1 MGFYIRKS
9 ISVGPLRFNL
19 SKSGVGVS
27 AGVRGLRFG
36 TGPRG
41 NYVHMGRGG
50 LYYKKTLPS
59 GTTNRNQSIPI
70 KPELQQS
77 HSEIDHEPLKEIES
91 GNLAQMVDS
100 SSADL
105 VTEMN
110 DKRKKMRVWPFV
122 AVLGLVAAFFA
133 FQNSQSPIP
142 AIVIASVTALLTIF
156 AFVKDSLRKTTVL
169 FFELEPEIESLYQK
183 LHDSFECISSCST
196 KWHVEAEGAVKDRKR
211 NAGATSVIKR
221 TSISLG
227 IGNPPYVKT
236 NISVP
241 SVPVGKQTLYF
252 FPDKVLIFEANGVG
266 AVSYPNLNVSVES
279 TRFIEDGSV
288 PRDAKV
294 VDRTWK
300 YVNKRGGPD
309 KRFKDNRELPIALYE
324 DIHFTSDTGLNER
337 IEISQVGLGNDFEH
351 SISALAKS
359 RLSGFSRGNIIYC
372 NDKVYKKTNIYYGR

>member
-1 MGFYIRKS
+1 MGFYIRKA
-9 ISVGPLRFNL
+9 ISVGPFRFNL

-41 NYVHMGRGG
+41 NYVHMGRDG
-50 LYYKKTLPS
+50 LYYRKTLPS
-59 GTTNRNQSIPI
+59 GSRNDQVAHD

-77 HSEIDHEPLKEIES
+77 HTEIDHETLTEIES
-91 GNLAQMVDS
+91 GDLGQMVDS

-110 DKRKKMRVWPFV
+110 NKRKKIRVWPFV
-122 AVLGLVAAFFA
+122 AVFGLIAAFIT

-142 AIVIASVTALLTIF
+142 AIVVAAITVLLAIF
-156 AFVKDSLRKTTVL
+156 LSVKDSLRKTTVL
-169 FFELEPEIESLYQK
+169 FFELEPEIESVYQK
-183 LHDSFECISSCST
+183 LHDAFGQISSCSS

-227 IGNPPYVKT
+227 IGHPPYVKT

-241 SVPVGKQTLYF
+241 SIPVGKQTLYF
-252 FPDKVLIFEANGVG
+252 FPDKVLVFEANSVG
-266 AVSYPNLNVSVES
+266 AVSYPNLNISVES

-288 PRDAKV
+288 PRDAEV

-337 IEISQVGLGNDFEH
+337 IEISRVGNGDSFER

-359 RLSGFSRGNIIYC
+359 I
-372 NDKVYKKTNIYYGR
+372 

>member
-1 MGFYIRKS
+1 MGFYIRKA
-9 ISVGPLRFNL
+9 ISVGPFRFNL

-27 AGVRGLRFG
+27 AGVKGLRFG

-50 LYYKKTLPS
+50 LYYRKTLPS
-59 GTTNRNQSIPI
+59 CSSERSQPSHS
-70 KPELQQS
+70 PELQQN
-77 HSEIDHEPLKEIES
+77 HTEIDHEPLKEIES
-91 GNLAQMVDS
+91 AHITQMVDS

-110 DKRKKMRVWPFV
+110 EKRKKVRIWPFIAVIGAILTFV
-122 AVLGLVAAFFA
+122 AFKSSDTPTLAV
-133 FQNSQSPIP
+133 
-142 AIVIASVTALLTIF
+142 VIAVATVALTIF
-156 AFVKDSLRKTTVL
+156 ASVKDSLRKTTVL
-169 FFELEPEIESLYQK
+169 FFELEPEIEALYQK
-183 LHDSFECISSCST
+183 LHDSFGQLSASSS

-236 NISVP
+236 NVSVP
-241 SVPVGKQTLYF
+241 SIPVGKQTLYF
-252 FPDKVLIFEANGVG
+252 FPDKVLIFEPNGFG
-266 AVSYPNLNVSVES
+266 AVSYTNLRVSVES

-324 DIHFTSDTGLNER
+324 DINFTSDTGLNER
-337 IEISQVGLGNDFEH
+337 IEISRVGFGDGFLS
-351 SISALAKS
+351 SIGLLAKS
-359 RLSGFSRGNIIYC
+359 I
-372 NDKVYKKTNIYYGR
+372 

>member
-1 MGFYIRKS
+1 MGFYIRKA
-9 ISVGPLRFNL
+9 ISVGPFRFNL

-27 AGVRGLRFG
+27 AGVKGLRFG

-50 LYYKKTLPS
+50 LYYRKTLPS
-59 GTTNRNQSIPI
+59 GSSERNHS
-70 KPELQQS
+70 S
-77 HSEIDHEPLKEIES
+77 HSPEIQQGHTEIEHEPLKEIES
-91 GNLAQMVDS
+91 AHITQMVDS

-105 VTEMN
+105 VAEMN
-110 DKRKKMRVWPFV
+110 DKRKKVRIWPFIASIGAILTFV
-122 AVLGLVAAFFA
+122 AFK
-133 FQNSQSPIP
+133 NSETPTIGVVI
-142 AIVIASVTALLTIF
+142 AIVAIALTILF
-156 AFVKDSLRKTTVL
+156 SVKDSLRKTTVL
-169 FFELEPEIESLYQK
+169 FFELEPEIETLYQK
-183 LHDSFECISSCST
+183 LHDSFGQLSSSSS

-221 TSISLG
+221 TSIALG
-227 IGNPPYVKT
+227 IGTPPYVKT
-236 NISVP
+236 NVSVP

-252 FPDKVLIFEANGVG
+252 FPDKVLIFEENGVG
-266 AVSYPNLNVSVES
+266 AVSYPNLRISVES

-324 DIHFTSDTGLNER
+324 DLNFTSDTGLNER
-337 IEISQVGLGNDFEH
+337 IEISRVGFGSGFSNA
-351 SISALAKS
+351 ISMLAKS
-359 RLSGFSRGNIIYC
+359 I
-372 NDKVYKKTNIYYGR
+372 

>member
-1 MGFYIRKS
+1 MGFYIRKA
-9 ISVGPLRFNL
+9 ISVGPFRFNL

-27 AGVRGLRFG
+27 AGVKGLRFG

-50 LYYKKTLPS
+50 LYYRKTLPS
-59 GTTNRNQSIPI
+59 GSTERNIQSHSPA
-70 KPELQQS
+70 LQQS
-77 HSEIDHEPLKEIES
+77 NTEIEHEPLKEIES
-91 GNLAQMVDS
+91 AHITQMVDS

-105 VTEMN
+105 VAEMN
-110 DKRKKMRVWPFV
+110 DKRKKIRIWPFIAIFGAILTFV
-122 AVLGLVAAFFA
+122 AFK
-133 FQNSQSPIP
+133 NSETPIL
-142 AIVIASVTALLTIF
+142 ALVIAAVTIALTIF
-156 AFVKDSLRKTTVL
+156 ASIKDSLRKTTVL
-169 FFELEPEIESLYQK
+169 FFELEPEIEVLYQK
-183 LHDSFECISSCST
+183 LHDSFGQLSSSSS

-227 IGNPPYVKT
+227 LGNPPYVKT
-236 NISVP
+236 NVSVP
-241 SVPVGKQTLYF
+241 SIPVGKQTLYF
-252 FPDKVLIFEANGVG
+252 FPDKVLIFEPNGVG
-266 AVSYPNLNVSVES
+266 AVSYPNLRISVES

-324 DIHFTSDTGLNER
+324 DLNFTSDTGLNER
-337 IEISQVGLGNDFEH
+337 IEISRVGFGESF
-351 SISALAKS
+351 SSAIIMLAKS
-359 RLSGFSRGNIIYC
+359 I
-372 NDKVYKKTNIYYGR
+372 

>member
-1 MGFYIRKS
+1 MGFYIRKA
-9 ISVGPLRFNL
+9 ISVGPFRFNL

-27 AGVRGLRFG
+27 AGVKGLRFG

-50 LYYKKTLPS
+50 VYYRKTLPS
-59 GTTNRNQSIPI
+59 GSTGGNQTPNR
-70 KPELQQS
+70 PELQKS
-77 HSEIDHEPLKEIES
+77 NTEIEHEPLREIES
-91 GNLAQMVDS
+91 AHITQMVDS

-105 VTEMN
+105 VAEMN
-110 DKRKKMRVWPFV
+110 ANRKRVRIWPVV
-122 AVLGLVAAFFA
+122 AVLGAILTFIAFK
-133 FQNSQSPIP
+133 NSETPTL
-142 AIVIASVTALLTIF
+142 ALVIAAVSIALTVFASVN
-156 AFVKDSLRKTTVL
+156 DSLRKTTVL
-169 FFELEPEIESLYQK
+169 FFDLEPEVEALYQK
-183 LHDSFECISSCST
+183 LHDSFEQLSSSSS
-196 KWHVEAEGAVKDRKR
+196 KWHIEAEGAVKDRKR

-236 NISVP
+236 NVSVP
-241 SVPVGKQTLYF
+241 SIPVGKQTLYF
-252 FPDKVLIFEANGVG
+252 FPDKVLIFEPNGVG
-266 AVSYPNLNVSVES
+266 AVSYPNLRILVES

-324 DIHFTSDTGLNER
+324 DLNFRSDTGLNER
-337 IEISQVGLGNDFEH
+337 IEISRVGHGDGF
-351 SISALAKS
+351 SSAIAMLAKS
-359 RLSGFSRGNIIYC
+359 I
-372 NDKVYKKTNIYYGR
+372 

>member
-1 MGFYIRKS
+1 MGFYIRKA
-9 ISVGPLRFNL
+9 IRVGPFRFNL

-27 AGVRGLRFG
+27 AGVKGLRFG

-50 LYYKKTLPS
+50 LYYRKTLPS
-59 GTTNRNQSIPI
+59 GAGGRNQAPNS
-70 KPELQQS
+70 PEFQQS
-77 HSEIDHEPLKEIES
+77 NTGIEHEPLKEIES
-91 GNLAQMVDS
+91 AHITQMVDS

-110 DKRKKMRVWPFV
+110 DKRKKFRIWPFI
-122 AVLGLVAAFFA
+122 AVLGAILTFIAFK
-133 FQNSQSPIP
+133 NSETPTI
-142 AIVIASVTALLTIF
+142 ALVIAVLTVALAVLASI
-156 AFVKDSLRKTTVL
+156 KDGLRKTTVL
-169 FFELEPEIESLYQK
+169 FFELDPEIEALYQK
-183 LHDSFECISSCST
+183 LHDSFGQLSSSSS

-221 TSISLG
+221 TLISLG

-236 NISVP
+236 NVTVP
-241 SVPVGKQTLYF
+241 SIPVGKQTLYF
-252 FPDKVLIFEANGVG
+252 FPDKVLIFEKNGVG
-266 AVSYPNLNVSVES
+266 AVSYPNLRISVEN

-294 VDRTWK
+294 VDKTWK

-324 DIHFTSDTGLNER
+324 DLNFTSDTGLNER
-337 IEISQVGLGNDFEH
+337 IEISRVGFGDDF
-351 SISALAKS
+351 SNAISMLAK
-359 RLSGFSRGNIIYC
+359 NI
-372 NDKVYKKTNIYYGR
+372 

>member
-1 MGFYIRKS
+1 MGFYIRKA
-9 ISVGPLRFNL
+9 ISVGPFRFNL

-27 AGVRGLRFG
+27 AGVKGLRFG

-50 LYYKKTLPS
+50 LYYRKTLPS
-59 GTTNRNQSIPI
+59 GSSERNQQSHSPV
-70 KPELQQS
+70 LQQS
-77 HSEIDHEPLKEIES
+77 HTEIDHEPLKEIES
-91 GNLAQMVDS
+91 AHITQMVDS

-105 VTEMN
+105 VAEMN
-110 DKRKKMRVWPFV
+110 EKRKKVRMWPFI
-122 AVLGLVAAFFA
+122 AVIGAILTFAAFK
-133 FQNSQSPIP
+133 NSDTPTL
-142 AIVIASVTALLTIF
+142 AVVIAVFTVALTIF
-156 AFVKDSLRKTTVL
+156 AYVKDSLRKTTVL
-169 FFELEPEIESLYQK
+169 FFELEPEIEALYQK
-183 LHDSFECISSCST
+183 LHDSFGQLSASSS

-236 NISVP
+236 NVSVP
-241 SVPVGKQTLYF
+241 SIPVGKQTLYF

-266 AVSYPNLNVSVES
+266 AVSYSNLRVSIES
-279 TRFIEDGSV
+279 TRFIEDGNV

-324 DIHFTSDTGLNER
+324 DLNFTSDTGLNER
-337 IEISQVGLGNDFEH
+337 IEISRVGLGDGF
-351 SISALAKS
+351 SSAIGLLAKS
-359 RLSGFSRGNIIYC
+359 I
-372 NDKVYKKTNIYYGR
+372 